1 MNNSIPKLYQ
11 LSNQVKY
18 LMTAF
23 LLVLITGVS
32 VGLIYVMET
41 TSFSMKGTNEHY
53 AGSKMTD
60 ELDIPE
66 KYPKNFEGM
75 LLITHTHLISFAF
88 IFLAM
93 GAIFLMNTV
102 ITGDWKTF
110 LIVEPFLSVLGTFGS
125 IWGIR
130 YLSEFFSLT
139 VMIFGLLTYL
149 TFYFMAGILL
159 YELLFKKNINLP

>member
-1 MNNSIPKLYQ
+1 MNSSLPKLYQ
-11 LSNQVKY
+11 LSKYSKY
-18 LMTAF
+18 LLTAF
-23 LLVLITGVS
+23 LLVLIIGVS

-41 TSFSMKGTNEHY
+41 TSLSVKGTSEHY
-53 AGSKMTD
+53 AGTKITD

-75 LLITHTHLISFAF
+75 LLTTHTHLISFAF

-93 GAIFLMNTV
+93 GTMFMMNTV
-102 ITGDWKTF
+102 VTEGWKIF
-110 LIVEPFLSVLGTFGS
+110 IIIEPFISVLGTFGS

-130 YLSEFFSLT
+130 YLSELFSVTIML
-139 VMIFGLLTYL
+139 FGILTYL

-159 YELLFKKNINLP
+159 YELLYKKNNSV

>member
-11 LSNQVKY
+11 LSNKVKY
-18 LMTAF
+18 LITTF
-23 LLVLITGVS
+23 LLVMITGVS

-41 TSFSMKGTNEHY
+41 TSFSMRGTSEHY
-53 AGSKMTD
+53 AGSEIID

-66 KYPKNFEGM
+66 KYPKNFEG
-75 LLITHTHLISFAF
+75 LLLTTHTHLISFAF

-93 GAIFLMNTV
+93 GLIFLMNSV
-102 ITGDWKTF
+102 ITGVWKT
-110 LIVEPFLSVLGTFGS
+110 IIMIEPFFSVLGTFGS

-130 YLSEFFSLT
+130 YISELFSVT
-139 VMIFGLLTYL
+139 TMIFGVLTYL

-159 YELLFKKNINLP
+159 YELLLKKNINLP